1 MLKAWFLMESADE
14 AHPPRWGAASPTRRP
29 QSEAGHAAGPE
40 ARPYRRFPQS
50 RLVMQQRMTFWYLLG
65 YSLSKA
71 IAKTFFNYRVIGA
84 ENMIEEGPCII
95 AANHCSSLDPPLVG
109 IACRRAIH
117 YLGKKSLL
125 DWPVLGPI
133 FPQLNVIPVDQ
144 KNADRS
150 ALVGAIRVVKNGGAV
165 LIFPEGSRSPDGK
178 LQPAQPGIG
187 MIVAKT
193 GAPVVPVRV
202 FGSFEA
208 FPRGRATPRRLSIT
222 AVVGQ
227 PLRFSAEEPVDRA
240 AYRKISDCIVGTI
253 ADLKISRATS
263 EPPIVVRLKGSDC

>member
-1 MLKAWFLMESADE
+1 
-14 AHPPRWGAASPTRRP
+14 
-29 QSEAGHAAGPE
+29 
-40 ARPYRRFPQS
+40 
-50 RLVMQQRMTFWYLLG
+50 MQQRMTCWYLLG

-71 IAKTFFNYRVIGA
+71 IAKTFFHYRVIGA

-95 AANHCSSLDPPLVG
+95 AANHCSYLDPPLVG
-109 IACRRAIH
+109 VACQRAIH
-117 YLGKKSLL
+117 YLARKSLL
-125 DWPVLGPI
+125 DIPVLGPI
-133 FPQLNVIPVDQ
+133 LPQLNVIPVDQ

-150 ALVGAIRVVKNGGAV
+150 ALMGAIRVVRNGGAV

-208 FPRGRATPRRLSIT
+208 FPRGRVTPRRVSIT
-222 AVVGQ
+222 AIVGEA
-227 PLRFSAEEPVDRA
+227 LRFSAEEAADRA
-240 AYRKISDCIVGTI
+240 TYKKISDCIMDTI
-253 ADLKISRATS
+253 ADLKIFRTASRQVS
-263 EPPIVVRLKGSDC
+263 RRLQSG